1 MRNILAAFLIVAAVV
16 FAGCIG
22 QPTTTTATGN
32 GVIISSFSSD
42 FPEVRSGEEATIML
56 SLANVGES
64 DATGVTVQLFGLN
77 FGANDWTRT
86 TGSLVTALPT
96 LLRGANPSANLAG
109 DTYDVTWGL
118 KSPANLRVDNT
129 YTADA
134 RVNFLYKTTAVS
146 TIRFVSNDYIK
157 SLPTAQADQVRKTAG
172 VISSKVSNAPI
183 QLSST
188 VGTRPLIVYN
198 GGEVYTVSIVISN
211 AGTGNAFKNTADYP
225 GVTNGKAVST
235 NTMTS
240 LDSKYLNL
248 VNVNIKTDATIN
260 CKSAFEQ
267 KDGKIITEDPT
278 EKTGYVS
285 LNRGKSKTLSC
296 SITAPTTASAV
307 GNTKDYTINTQLEYG
322 YFVDTSASIK
332 VLRTDEVTIPGTT
345 PDTGVLKT
353 TIGTHAFIDD
363 AGKSVTTA
371 KVGSDITIS
380 ATVQFSGSSS
390 LSGGVTFEKMRTSGT
405 TPETSYTTICDKPA
419 VFDKDHDLQAF
430 VCKWSTSK
438 DVAGTYS
445 IKITS
450 PGTSSVD
457 KVTDTFTLTA

>member
-42 FPEVRSGEEATIML
+42 FAEVRSGEEATLML

-77 FGANDWTRT
+77 FGANDWAKT
-86 TGSLVTALPT
+86 TGSLVAALPT
-96 LLRGANPSANLAG
+96 ALRGANPSAGLAG

-118 KSPANLRVDNT
+118 KAPVNLRVDNT

-172 VISSKVSNAPI
+172 VISSKVSNAPV

-198 GGEVYTVSIVISN
+198 GGEVYTISLVISN
-211 AGTGNAFKNTADYP
+211 AGSGNAFKDTASYP
-225 GVTNGKAVST
+225 GKSGSSD
-235 NTMTS
+235 TS
-240 LDSKYLNL
+240 SSIDSKDLNL
-248 VNVNIKTDATIN
+248 VKVTINTDANIN
-260 CKSAFEQ
+260 CKSAFES
-267 KDGKIITEDPT
+267 TLSPT
-278 EKTGYVS
+278 EKVGYVS

-296 SITAPTTASAV
+296 SITAPASSAAV
-307 GNTKDYTINTQLEYG
+307 GNTKDYTINTQLNYG
-322 YFVDTSASIK
+322 YFVDSSTSIK
-332 VLRTDEVTIPGTT
+332 VLRTEETT
-345 PDTGVLKT
+345 TQ
-353 TIGTHAFIDD
+353 
-363 AGKSVTTA
+363 
-371 KVGSDITIS
+371 S
-380 ATVQFSGSSS
+380 ASSS
-390 LSGGVTFEKMRTSGT
+390 VASTQTLTLK
-405 TPETSYTTICDKPA
+405 SYSIPTKVIQGNTA
-419 VFDKDHDLQAF
+419 VFTLDI
-430 VCKWSTSK
+430 SNT
-438 DVAGTYS
+438 
-445 IKITS
+445 
-450 PGTSSVD
+450 GTSSIDFQNIYSYVN
-457 KVTDTFTLTA
+457 DTSHTICTQSVHLEASGEHQYSCSWDTTSVKLGTYTITINTPASSTVLSKTIAVSAS